1 MKSHPAA
8 SLVLLLAASAAAL
21 LGPPVVAHA
30 QARAPLEQS
39 AAPATCATPE
49 HHQLDFWLGDWQ
61 VFDGA
66 TNELVAVDHI
76 EKHSEGCIIQQ
87 SMTFL
92 TDMYR
97 RPGVGHR
104 LTGMSISRFDG
115 EQWVQM
121 WADNQWG
128 AILFRGAPAPAA
140 AGSVGS
146 ASSMIF
152 VTAIPS
158 RKRDVKMVYE
168 SRPDGSVRILQYVAP
183 FGSGKWVQY
192 GDLIYRQNR

>member
-39 AAPATCATPE
+39 AAPATCDTPE

-158 RKRDVKMVYE
+158 RKRDVKLVYE

>member
-1 MKSHPAA
+1 MKSHAA
-8 SLVLLLAASAAAL
+8 SLVPLLAASAAAL
-21 LGPPVVAHA
+21 LGPSVFAHA
-30 QARAPLEQS
+30 QSRAPLEQS
-39 AAPATCATPE
+39 AAPATCDTPE
-49 HHQLDFWLGDWQ
+49 HHRLDFWLGDWQ
-61 VFDGA
+61 VFDGT

-87 SMTFL
+87 TMTFL

-97 RPGVGHR
+97 RPGIGHR
-104 LTGMSISRFDG
+104 LAGMSISRFDG

-128 AILFRGAPAPAA
+128 AILFRAAPAA
-140 AGSVGS
+140 AGAAGS
-146 ASSMIF
+146 MVF

-158 RKRDVKMVYE
+158 RKRDVKLVYE

-192 GDLIYRQNR
+192 GDLVYRPNR